1 MAKVFLSPSNQYDNR
16 YAYGNTT
23 EGVQCGKIAEA
34 CKAALERSGV
44 TVKLM
49 HDESMQEK
57 CQASNAFGAD
67 LHVPIHTNAFNGTV
81 SGTRMFYYAEGGE
94 GQKACQAIFARLA
107 PVTPGTSEN
116 IRADASLYEVRVPA
130 APTAYIE
137 CEFHDN
143 PTASKWIVENTGL
156 IGETIARGI
165 CDYFGVTFREKEQ
178 SQPAKSV
185 DEVARE
191 VIRGEWGNG
200 SDRRQRLEA
209 AGYDYDTVQDRV
221 NAILTGDAPEQPT
234 PAEPVEPSPEPEQPA
249 TDKLYRVQVGAF
261 AVRDNAD
268 KMLQRLKDAGF
279 EGYIREG

>member
-1 MAKVFLSPSNQYDNR
+1 MPKVFLSPSNQYDNR
-16 YAYGNTT
+16 YAYGDTT

-34 CKAALERSGV
+34 CREALERSGV

-57 CQASNAFGAD
+57 CAASNAFGAD

-81 SGTRMFYYAEGGE
+81 TGTRMFCFNSSGE
-94 GQKACQAIFARLA
+94 GMKACKAIFARLA

-165 CDYFGVTFREKEQ
+165 CDYFGVTFQEKEQ
-178 SQPAKSV
+178 PK
-185 DEVARE
+185 
-191 VIRGEWGNG
+191 
-200 SDRRQRLEA
+200 
-209 AGYDYDTVQDRV
+209 
-221 NAILTGDAPEQPT
+221 
-234 PAEPVEPSPEPEQPA
+234 PVEPEKPA

-261 AVRDNAD
+261 AVRENAER
-268 KMLQRLKDAGF
+268 MLRRLRDAGF
-279 EGYIREG
+279 EGFIREGS

>member
-1 MAKVFLSPSNQYDNR
+1 MPKVFLSPSNQYDNR
-16 YAYGNTT
+16 YAYGDTT

-57 CQASNAFGAD
+57 CAASNAFGAD

-81 SGTRMFYYAEGGE
+81 SGTRMFYYTEGGE

-156 IGETIARGI
+156 IGEAIARGI
-165 CDYFGVTFREKEQ
+165 CDYFGVTFQE
-178 SQPAKSV
+178 
-185 DEVARE
+185 
-191 VIRGEWGNG
+191 
-200 SDRRQRLEA
+200 
-209 AGYDYDTVQDRV
+209 
-221 NAILTGDAPEQPT
+221 PEQPK
-234 PAEPVEPSPEPEQPA
+234 PVEPEKPA

-261 AVRDNAD
+261 AVRENAER
-268 KMLQRLKDAGF
+268 MLQRLKDAGF
-279 EGYIREG
+279 EGFIREGN